1 MIIEFFW
8 NGGIVGTNHSM
19 IIDGKEIFLS
29 GVVSTKKE
37 AADEAIIVLKE
48 QYGIDYDPTNIVWKW
63 GGRL

>member
-19 IIDGKEIFLS
+19 IIDGKEIFLA

-37 AADEAIIVLKE
+37 AACL
-48 QYGIDYDPTNIVWKW
+48 
-63 GGRL
+63 